1 MNTCKKER
9 DNKKPQK
16 SHLLQEV
23 RQGCTMV
30 KMETAQTKVANVYSS
45 NSKNG
50 KWDIE

>member
-1 MNTCKKER
+1 MRHENSSFEFG
-9 DNKKPQK
+9 
-16 SHLLQEV
+16 LLQEV

-30 KMETAQTKVANVYSS
+30 KMETAQTKVANEYSS